1 MTYTAKGMSIAI
13 GQMVSIRMEN
23 LLINAEVID
32 AKAAYGRPRLLVRPL
47 SGFGEQWVELSRVSK
62 IAERGTVKII
72 TGQQITS

>member
-1 MTYTAKGMSIAI
+1 MTYTAKNMAVAI
-13 GQMVSIRMEN
+13 GAQVSIRMEN

-47 SGFGEQWVELSRVSK
+47 SGFGEQWVELSRVSR